1 MPYKWSAFLVV
12 ALGTSLGTFD
22 MSGLNVALPTFARL
36 FRVAPETAL
45 WVVLAYTLTYTG
57 CALTA
62 GRLAD
67 MVGRKRVY
75 TLGLLFVTL
84 GLVLSS
90 TAQEL
95 WQLIGYRVVQGM
107 GAAMLV
113 SNSNALLTDA
123 FPAKERGKAIG
134 LLESVVGAGL
144 MVGPIVSGMLL
155 DFLDWRAIFYVR
167 IPVALAAT
175 LLAWSVLR
183 ETEREGPRPRFDFP
197 GSLTL
202 VGGLVCLTLT
212 INQGARAGW
221 GSPGILALAGASA
234 GLLGGFL
241 FVEARVRQPVVDL
254 ALFGDR
260 VFSAYN
266 AVLLTY
272 FIPFG
277 AIFFLFPFY
286 LMHGL
291 GYTASTAG
299 LFLTVAPL
307 FLFLLSPAAGT
318 LSDRIGSRPMT
329 IAGLAFTLL
338 GFFLLSRLGTD
349 ASALRAVT
357 GLGLLG
363 IGAGIFLTPSYSAV
377 LGATPPAR
385 LGTSSA
391 LIATLRNIGLSLGQA
406 SSATI
411 LAIRRA
417 AHEAALP
424 GAIDDLDRARLG
436 LILGFQDAVLV
447 ATAIVA
453 AGLFIALAFG
463 RR

>member
-22 MSGLNVALPTFARL
+22 LSGLNVALPTFARL
-36 FRVAPETAL
+36 FRVTPETAL
-45 WVVLAYTLTYTG
+45 WVVLAYILTYTG

-62 GRLAD
+62 GRAAD

-75 TLGLLFVTL
+75 TLGLFIVTL

-90 TAQEL
+90 MAQEL
-95 WQLIGYRVVQGM
+95 WQLIGCRVVQGM

-144 MVGPIVSGMLL
+144 MVGPVVSGMLL

-183 ETEREGPRPRFDFP
+183 ETAREGPRPRFDFP

-202 VGGLVCLTLT
+202 IGGLVCLTVA
-212 INQGARAGW
+212 INQGPRAGW
-221 GSPGILALAGASA
+221 GSPVILGLAGAAA

-241 FVEARVRQPVVDL
+241 FVEARVRQPVVAL
-254 ALFGDR
+254 ALFRDR

-277 AIFFLFPFY
+277 GIFFLFPFY

-291 GYTASTAG
+291 GYSASTAG

-318 LSDRIGSRPMT
+318 LSDRIGSWRIT

-338 GFFLLSRLGTD
+338 GFFLLSRLGGD
-349 ASALRAVT
+349 ASALHAVT

-363 IGAGIFLTPSYSAV
+363 FGAGLLLTPAYSAV

-411 LAIRRA
+411 LAIRRT

-424 GAIDDLDRARLG
+424 GTIDDLDRARLG
-436 LILGFQDAVLV
+436 LVLGFQDAVLV
-447 ATAIVA
+447 STAIVA

-463 RR
+463 RQ

>member
-22 MSGLNVALPTFARL
+22 LSGLNVALPTFARL
-36 FRVAPETAL
+36 FRVTPETAL
-45 WVVLAYTLTYTG
+45 WVVLAYILTYTG

-62 GRLAD
+62 GRAAD

-75 TLGLLFVTL
+75 TLGLFIVTL

-90 TAQEL
+90 MAQEL
-95 WQLIGYRVVQGM
+95 WQLIGCRVVQGM

-144 MVGPIVSGMLL
+144 MVGPVVSGMLL

-183 ETEREGPRPRFDFP
+183 ETAREGPRPRFDFP

-202 VGGLVCLTLT
+202 IGG
-212 INQGARAGW
+212 
-221 GSPGILALAGASA
+221 SA

-241 FVEARVRQPVVDL
+241 FVEARARQPVVDL

-277 AIFFLFPFY
+277 GIFFLFPFY

-291 GYTASTAG
+291 GYSASTAG

-318 LSDRIGSRPMT
+318 LSDRIGSWRIT

-338 GFFLLSRLGTD
+338 GFFLLSRLGGD
-349 ASALRAVT
+349 ASALHAVT

-363 IGAGIFLTPSYSAV
+363 FGAGLLLTPAYSAV

-411 LAIRRA
+411 LAIRRT

-424 GAIDDLDRARLG
+424 GTIDDLDRARLG
-436 LILGFQDAVLV
+436 LVLGFQDAVLV
-447 ATAIVA
+447 STAIVA

-463 RR
+463 RQ